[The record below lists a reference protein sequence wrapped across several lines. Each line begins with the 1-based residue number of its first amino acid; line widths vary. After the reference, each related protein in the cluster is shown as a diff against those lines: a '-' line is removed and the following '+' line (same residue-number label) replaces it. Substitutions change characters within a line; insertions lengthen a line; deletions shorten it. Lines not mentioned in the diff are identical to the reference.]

1 MNCKKIKTSNEGP
14 TMIKDSG
21 DVAHISIRKGSES
34 TRDGNTNE
42 SKSNEEN
49 FVNSNFSFEPVT
61 SPTKEDKHVYIQHV
75 YPKRCVKA
83 T

>member
-1 MNCKKIKTSNEGP
+1 
-14 TMIKDSG
+14 MIKDSG

-49 FVNSNFSFEPVT
+49 FVNSNFSFEVFNGENEPNLL
-61 SPTKEDKHVYIQHV
+61 
-75 YPKRCVKA
+75 
-83 T
+83 